1 MDYFLLDA
9 KTGELRTAK
18 PLDKEA
24 LPDDTGLIIL
34 TVKVILHC
42 IAPNRNRLKN
52 IHSVGTWIDRRC
64 SWKWSIDGNRD
75 TGVCYNSWCKRFP
88 TNVQQKRIFRIVARK
103 YNTRNTFT
111 NCNECAWPRC
121 GEFNNPAAIQIQ
133 IFKHIFAINIP
144 RARMPNSLYVLRMFP
159 AYLM

>member
-42 IAPNRNRLKN
+42 MFPNRKRLKYY
-52 IHSVGTWIDRRC
+52 SFDRHV
-64 SWKWSIDGNRD
+64 N
-75 TGVCYNSWCKRFP
+75 
-88 TNVQQKRIFRIVARK
+88 
-103 YNTRNTFT
+103 
-111 NCNECAWPRC
+111 
-121 GEFNNPAAIQIQ
+121 
-133 IFKHIFAINIP
+133 
-144 RARMPNSLYVLRMFP
+144 
-159 AYLM
+159 